1 MRSEKEAK
9 PFAEAGITPGFGFL
23 LLVWFESMF
32 QGKVKTCRRAKRL
45 VCRRGLTLLE
55 LVVVLVVLVA
65 LAGLMVP
72 LFGGL
77 SEDAQ
82 NQATRA
88 TLAQVAES
96 IIGPGGYAEVMTL
109 ARDAAD
115 SQYVGFGTGLPW
127 PSPGEVT
134 GGRADHPQLH
144 YLFRRPTDM
153 RDYDTSAGER
163 YYDPV
168 LRIGWRDAW
177 LSATTTTP
185 YEIVGSFTDSYG
197 EGSDLA
203 PIDGWGNPV
212 VIQLPEVSAGIT
224 ELEVDNV
231 RLVSAGPDGVID
243 TPAGALTPTAVQ
255 KNDDLVLYLY
265 REDPNP

>member
-1 MRSEKEAK
+1 MASNL
-9 PFAEAGITPGFGFL
+9 FSF
-23 LLVWFESMF
+23 V
-32 QGKVKTCRRAKRL
+32 
-45 VCRRGLTLLE
+45 LT
-55 LVVVLVVLVA
+55 
-65 LAGLMVP
+65 

-82 NQATRA
+82 DQATRA
-88 TLAQVAES
+88 TLAQVADA

-115 SQYVGFGTGLPW
+115 NQYVGFGTGLPW

-134 GGRADHPQLH
+134 GGRSDHPQLH

-163 YYDPV
+163 YYEPV
-168 LRIGWRDAW
+168 LRIGWRDEW
-177 LSATTTTP
+177 LSATTATS
-185 YEIVGSFTDSYG
+185 YEVIGSFTDAYG
-197 EGSDLA
+197 ESSDLA
-203 PIDGWGNPV
+203 PIDGWGNPI
-212 VIQLPEVSAGIT
+212 VIQLAEVSAGIT
-224 ELEVDNV
+224 ELEVENV

-243 TPAGALTPTAVQ
+243 TPAGTLTPTAVQ